1 MNKQW
6 WKKAVVYQIY
16 PKSFCDGNGD
26 GIGDLRGIISKL
38 DYIKRL
44 GVDIIWLSPIYV
56 SPDMDNGYDISD
68 YYNIQPVYGTM
79 ADFDELLTK
88 THNMG
93 MRLVMDLVVNHT
105 SNMHPW
111 YLQSE
116 SDKNSKYRNYYYWR
130 KGKNGGTPN
139 NWNAYFGGSAW
150 TYSAKTDEYSL
161 GVFSPYQPDL
171 NWSYPALRN
180 EIYDMMRFWLDKG
193 IDGFRLDAIH
203 CIGKNVLLPDSADGS
218 PLVKDGTVHE
228 YLKEMNSE
236 VLKNYDIMTVGEA
249 SGLTTEDMLAFSGF
263 DSGELNMMIQFAH
276 VEMDFNEDY
285 KWNTDKIDLVKLKKL
300 FNEWQTALYGK
311 AWNSLY
317 WSNHDQ
323 PRAVSR
329 LGSENEKYRE
339 KSAMMIAVNTHFMC
353 GTPFV
358 FQGEEIGM
366 TNVKW
371 QSVSDLRDLE
381 SINAYDKF
389 VSSGKKTPEQM
400 LACISSK
407 GRDNARTPMQWDSS
421 QYAGFSS
428 KEPWIG
434 VNENYKK
441 INASEQEKRENSVLS
456 FYKKIIRLRK
466 ENEIMVFGSYEGLD
480 LENKKVFAY
489 KRKYEGDEWL
499 VICNFTDENV
509 QFEWKAY
516 LNSGSPVAITENY
529 ENSDY
534 IKTKIL
540 KPYEAIV
547 ISAR

>member
-38 DYIKRL
+38 DYIKSL
-44 GVDIIWLSPIYV
+44 GADIIWLSPIYV

-480 LENKKVFAY
+480 LENEKVFAY

-499 VICNFTDENV
+499 VICNFTDENI

>member
-38 DYIKRL
+38 DYIKSL
-44 GVDIIWLSPIYV
+44 GADIIWLSPIYV

-480 LENKKVFAY
+480 LENEKVFAY

-499 VICNFTDENV
+499 VIRNFTDENI